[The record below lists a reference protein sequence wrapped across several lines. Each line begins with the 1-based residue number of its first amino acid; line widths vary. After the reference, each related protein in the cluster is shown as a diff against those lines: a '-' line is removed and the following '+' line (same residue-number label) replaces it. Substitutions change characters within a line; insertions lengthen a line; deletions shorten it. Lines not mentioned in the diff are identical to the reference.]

1 MHHLITK
8 YFKRKITKFEKDELF
23 SLMETDTE
31 LRKDFIS
38 LQNVYGLYSLMPSEN
53 DDAIALHKLKQ
64 FKQRRN
70 RKKILLT
77 LRKVTRY
84 AAMICVTAS
93 ATWMVMK
100 YTGIAREAQPVIA
113 YEELT
118 TPAGQRV
125 MVKLHDGSTVWLNAR
140 STLRYPTFFAGG
152 ERKVE
157 LDGEAFFEV
166 AHNTEQPFVVS
177 TEKLNIKA
185 LGTQFNVSAYKEQ
198 NEFNTSLMEGSVKIY
213 NKENESNALFLN
225 PNEYAKL
232 EGNRLIKRTFD
243 NLNFLLWKD
252 GIYAFDNVEFTDI
265 MHKMEWFYDVKVNV
279 HNRNLGAYKFSG
291 KIRHRDG
298 LESVLRTLQK
308 VYHFSFIKDDE
319 LNIITIQ

>member
-23 SLMETDTE
+23 SLMETDNE
-31 LRKDFIS
+31 LKKDFIS

-53 DDAIALHKLKQ
+53 DDVIALQKLKQ
-64 FKQRRN
+64 FKQRRS
-70 RKKILLT
+70 RKNLSLA
-77 LRKVTRY
+77 LRKTTHY
-84 AAMICVTAS
+84 AAIICVTVFV
-93 ATWMVMK
+93 TWLILKNTSLM
-100 YTGIAREAQPVIA
+100 GEAKPLVA

-152 ERKVE
+152 ERRVE
-157 LDGEAFFEV
+157 LDGEAFFEI
-166 AHNTEQPFVVS
+166 APNTEQPFVVV

-198 NEFNTSLMEGSVKIY
+198 HDFNTSLIEGSVKIY
-213 NKENESNALFLN
+213 TRENESNALFIT
-225 PNEYAKL
+225 PHEYAKL
-232 EGNRLIKRTFD
+232 EGNRLIKRSFD
-243 NLNFLLWKD
+243 NMNFLLWKE
-252 GIYAFDNVEFTDI
+252 GIYAFDNVAFADI
-265 MHKMEWFYDVKVNV
+265 MLKMEWFYDIKVDV
-279 HNRNLGAYKFSG
+279 HNRNLGSYKFSG

-298 LESVLRTLQK
+298 IENVLRTLQK
-308 VYHFSFIKDDE
+308 VYHFSFVKDDE
-319 LNIITIQ
+319 HNLITIQ